1 MLTQMFH
8 QRHQRNHQMNGKHP
22 IQKIHS
28 RQESTTVQTLI
39 ASSINKKS
47 TVNPEI
53 IRFTPNALQLFLG
66 EIKKKKKKSNDNTS
80 IPRTNPTKQNPS
92 RSTFAPDI
100 RPMFAQHLP
109 LREKITIILV
119 GAGVVTAVVS
129 ICSEISP
136 GPRCL

>member
-80 IPRTNPTKQNPS
+80 IPVQIQQNKIQVDPRSPRISAQCSPS
-92 RSTFAPDI
+92 I
-100 RPMFAQHLP
+100 YL
-109 LREKITIILV
+109 
-119 GAGVVTAVVS
+119 
-129 ICSEISP
+129 
-136 GPRCL
+136 